1 MKKKTSKFKK
11 KKEVVAPVVKKTAL
25 SLPILPVISGLLLI
39 SIVAVIIGT
48 LLLLFHIRFN
58 KIEAITS
65 KETSD
70 INFSYFIKRP
80 DALSSAKSI
89 IVYDASLGVSLLT
102 KNENVRF
109 SPASTAKIMSALVA
123 LDHYGLDEVL
133 SYDSVLAGADNSKM
147 GLFVGEK
154 MSVRNL
160 IYGMML
166 PSGNDAALLLARNYP
181 GGLGGFVAAMNS
193 KAQEI
198 GLSST
203 FFVDPSGYKDE
214 NYSTSYDL
222 ARLGAFA
229 LAHPFLS
236 EVVKTQKIVV
246 YDVTGVIPHTLTNLN
261 ELLELPRVN
270 GVKTGFTNEAEGVLV
285 TSFLYNEKQYVIVV
299 LKSKD
304 RFQDTRELING
315 IINDL
320 KNEEI
325 SY

>member
-11 KKEVVAPVVKKTAL
+11 KKEASVSVVKKTAL
-25 SLPILPVISGLLLI
+25 SLQILPIVSGLLLV
-39 SIVAVIIGT
+39 SIVAVIIIT
-48 LLLLFHIRFN
+48 ILLLFHIRFN
-58 KIEAITS
+58 KIDAITS
-65 KETSD
+65 QESSD
-70 INFSYFIKRP
+70 VNFSYFIKRP
-80 DALSSAKSI
+80 DALASAKSL

-109 SPASTAKIMSALVA
+109 SPASTAKIMSAIVA
-123 LDHYGLDEVL
+123 LDHYMLEDIL
-133 SYDSVLAGADNSKM
+133 SYDAVLAGADNSKM

-154 MSVRNL
+154 MSVKNL

-193 KAQEI
+193 KAKEM
-198 GLSST
+198 GLSNT

-229 LAHPFLS
+229 LTQPFLS
-236 EVVKTQKIVV
+236 EVVKTQKTVV
-246 YDVTGVIPHTLTNLN
+246 YDQTGTIPHTLINLN
-261 ELLELPRVN
+261 ELLEIPGVN
-270 GVKTGFTNEAEGVLV
+270 GIKTGFTNEAEGVLT
-285 TSFLYNEKQYVIVV
+285 TSFLHNGKQYVIVV
-299 LKSKD
+299 LRSKD